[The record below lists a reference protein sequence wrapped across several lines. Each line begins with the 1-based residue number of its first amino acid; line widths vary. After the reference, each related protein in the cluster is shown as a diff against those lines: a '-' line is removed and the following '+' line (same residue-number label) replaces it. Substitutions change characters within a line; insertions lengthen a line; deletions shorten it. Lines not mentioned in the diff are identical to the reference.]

1 MVMKKINLMLAL
13 AASALLFS
21 CNNNGGSVTIPS
33 PKTQGYWI
41 LGEGSFGVDNSTL
54 YYYDLST
61 QTATNRFETA
71 NPEAVLGNTA
81 NDMKVYGS
89 KLYVA
94 VDMSNKVVVLNAL
107 TGEILQ
113 EIDMGTEDGLRREPR
128 NVTYAAGK
136 VYVSLYSGQVARID
150 TTTFAVDYTPY
161 GGSFTACEGIVAVGE
176 HTLVVANS
184 GQGTG
189 KTVTLYDVA
198 TFSSK
203 GDITV
208 PTNPCELAVA
218 DDQTVY
224 LATWTVYDA
233 TFTPIA
239 PAALHKLDLTQ
250 KTYTTLEGVEVQRL
264 AINGQILYGVNT
276 AYDESYKMTSTLV
289 KLDLRSGDKTEML
302 SEEGVSYNGVNVNPL
317 NGYVYVSKVEA
328 DYKTSTI
335 LPFDEKGNALTP
347 VTGVGNAANTVA
359 FVNKLQ

>member
-1 MVMKKINLMLAL
+1 MKKINLMLAL

-94 VDMSNKVVVLNAL
+94 VDMSNKVVVLNAS

-161 GGSFTACEGIVAVGE
+161 GG
-176 HTLVVANS
+176 
-184 GQGTG
+184 
-189 KTVTLYDVA
+189 
-198 TFSSK
+198 
-203 GDITV
+203 
-208 PTNPCELAVA
+208 
-218 DDQTVY
+218 
-224 LATWTVYDA
+224 
-233 TFTPIA
+233 
-239 PAALHKLDLTQ
+239 
-250 KTYTTLEGVEVQRL
+250 
-264 AINGQILYGVNT
+264 
-276 AYDESYKMTSTLV
+276 
-289 KLDLRSGDKTEML
+289 
-302 SEEGVSYNGVNVNPL
+302 
-317 NGYVYVSKVEA
+317 
-328 DYKTSTI
+328 
-335 LPFDEKGNALTP
+335 
-347 VTGVGNAANTVA
+347 
-359 FVNKLQ
+359 

>member
-1 MVMKKINLMLAL
+1 MKKINLLL
-13 AASALLFS
+13 AAAASLFLFS

-41 LGEGSFGVDNSTL
+41 LGEGNFGSENSTL
-54 YYYDLST
+54 YYYDLNT
-61 QTATNRFETA
+61 QTATNLFETA
-71 NPEAVLGNTA
+71 NPGAVLGNTA
-81 NDMKVYGS
+81 NDMKIYGT

-94 VDMSNKVVVLNAL
+94 VDVSNKVVVLNAS
-107 TGEILQ
+107 TGEILE
-113 EIDMGTEDGLRREPR
+113 EIDMGTEDGLKREPR
-128 NVTYAAGK
+128 GVAYAAGK

-161 GGSFTACEGIVAVGE
+161 GGSFTACEGIVAVGD

-189 KTVTLYDVA
+189 NTVTLYDVA

-208 PTNPCELAVA
+208 PKNPCELAVA

-224 LATWTVYDA
+224 LATWMDW
-233 TFTPIA
+233 FTGA
-239 PAALHKLDLTQ
+239 PAALHKLDLTE

-276 AYDESYKMTSTLV
+276 TYDAETFMPTSSLV
-289 KLDLRSGDKTEML
+289 QIDLRDGKQTVLLSGQ
-302 SEEGVSYNGVNVNPL
+302 SGSFNGVNVNPL
-317 NGYVYVSKVEA
+317 NGYVYVSAVAA

-335 LPFDEKGNALTP
+335 LPFDEKGQALTP